1 MDPSQ
6 DNQRGVID
14 QNPFSPEAMA
24 VAARLLST
32 EAEQAKA
39 SEAISS
45 LSRDGYC
52 VIEGVL
58 DDQQLA
64 AVRKEVDHLNEQTPA
79 SGSSFGGS
87 DTLPKRTLTTR
98 SSCQRP
104 RRSPLALAKARRCS
118 TTTMA
123 ATRYRVRTCR

>member
-58 DDQQLA
+58 DDL
-64 AVRKEVDHLNEQTPA
+64 
-79 SGSSFGGS
+79 S
-87 DTLPKRTLTTR
+87 
-98 SSCQRP
+98 
-104 RRSPLALAKARRCS
+104 
-118 TTTMA
+118 
-123 ATRYRVRTCR
+123 